1 MFRTRSR
8 LLERIDTGDYTP
20 EEYTTFL
27 REIRFIN
34 RYLGD
39 ARALKRSLFS
49 DIEQQDLSEFS
60 VLDVACGSG
69 ELLRTTAAFARETNR
84 TARLTGID
92 LHQLSFSASA
102 QNDPAEFPE
111 IAYVRG
117 DAFRLPFAD
126 GEFDYAIS
134 SLFFHHLT
142 DEQIPLVLV
151 EMTRV
156 ARRCVYVI
164 DLERSSI
171 AWMLFRIFCFAYRIS
186 PLVTHD
192 GALSV
197 KKGFTKAEL
206 AGFAQTTAVCYW
218 SFPFRLVLSVPTPNR
233 LFQTGASSS
242 LKLKFDRSESKTVP
256 STSDSLPHARHFIS
270 IRDEINP
277 CAFASLFE
285 RRPSKTFRHRR
296 TEAAEATTFLAASHS
311 VAPDH
316 PRPDDHI
323 V

>member
-1 MFRTRSR
+1 MFHTRSR
-8 LLERIDTGDYTP
+8 QLERIDTGDYTP
-20 EEYTTFL
+20 EEYTAFL

-49 DIEQQDLSEFS
+49 DIERQDLSEFS

-92 LHQLSFSASA
+92 LHELSFSAST
-102 QNDPAEFPE
+102 QNDTAEFPE

-142 DEQIPLVLV
+142 DEQIPLVLA

-156 ARRCVYVI
+156 ARRCAYVI
-164 DLERSSI
+164 DLHRHPM
-171 AWMLFRIFCFAYRIS
+171 AYYLFKLFCFAFRIS
-186 PLVTHD
+186 PLVTED
-192 GALSV
+192 GSLSV
-197 KKGFTKAEL
+197 L
-206 AGFAQTTAVCYW
+206 R
-218 SFPFRLVLSVPTPNR
+218 SFKPDEFRSFLPGVDARRVAPFRLVVCKKSA
-233 LFQTGASSS
+233 GS
-242 LKLKFDRSESKTVP
+242 
-256 STSDSLPHARHFIS
+256 
-270 IRDEINP
+270 
-277 CAFASLFE
+277 
-285 RRPSKTFRHRR
+285 
-296 TEAAEATTFLAASHS
+296 
-311 VAPDH
+311 
-316 PRPDDHI
+316 
-323 V
+323 